1 MKCILRGVLFETL
14 FWDSTKEAL
23 TALLQK
29 SMNTFY
35 WIRNGENT
43 YFAGRKMGDIL
54 VYFLHS
60 IKLKII

>member
-1 MKCILRGVLFETL
+1 MKWILRGVLFETL

-35 WIRNGENT
+35 
-43 YFAGRKMGDIL
+43 
-54 VYFLHS
+54 
-60 IKLKII
+60 